1 MGRAMLTEIEL
12 GLVQLIK
19 TSPLGDRLRMVG
31 TLPDLEGDSLV
42 TRFNN
47 DAPAVYVA
55 LGSFPVRN
63 SEAQPKYGIACVAKN
78 SRGHQAARHG
88 DGIAIGLHE
97 MLEAVMVIADNAVIE
112 FGEGESASAVGFSVV
127 SCDLVASEKLYEK
140 GIYAGV
146 VQIESTADVRL
157 EADLGRLADFKTFQ
171 ADYDILPPEAAAE
184 HAKWLKEPPDHSTSA
199 PDLSDTLKLQ
209 E

>member
-1 MGRAMLTEIEL
+1 MGLAMLTEIEL
-12 GLVQLIK
+12 GLVELIK
-19 TSPLGDRLRMVG
+19 ASQLGARLRMVD

-42 TRFNN
+42 TRFTN

-63 SEAQPKYGIACVAKN
+63 GEAQPKYGIACVAKN

-97 MLEAVMVIADNAVIE
+97 MLEAVMAIADCATIE
-112 FGEGESASAVGFSVV
+112 FGEGESAESVGFSVF
-127 SCDLVASEKLYEK
+127 SCDLIASEKLYEK
-140 GIYAGV
+140 GVYAGV
-146 VQIESTADVRL
+146 VQIQSTADVRL
-157 EADLGRLADFKTFQ
+157 VADLGRLADFKTFH
-171 ADYDILPPEAAAE
+171 ADYDIAPHEATAE
-184 HAKWLKEPPDHSTSA
+184 HAKWLQEPPDHSAST
-199 PDLSDTLKLQ
+199 PDLSDTLNLQ